1 MHFPQGEG
9 CIYLA
14 LSMKAPELL
23 SAGGIKKVI
32 VPLLHHNCW
41 ATFYK
46 EFISW
51 TRRSCE
57 NSPKRSQNFIIDLA
71 AMKNLKVSV
80 HFLIKKS
87 TSPACAPLFIVGTV
101 STLIKSVK
109 VEYDTL
115 WDIDLA

>member
-14 LSMKAPELL
+14 LSMKAPEQL
-23 SAGGIKKVI
+23 SAGGIKKGI
-32 VPLLHHNCW
+32 VPLLYHNCW
-41 ATFYK
+41 ATFYE

-51 TRRSCE
+51 TRRSYE

-80 HFLIKKS
+80 HSLIKK
-87 TSPACAPLFIVGTV
+87 APVLPVPHY
-101 STLIKSVK
+101 SLS
-109 VEYDTL
+109 EQYL
-115 WDIDLA
+115 L